1 MINPTIRNSIISNI
15 GKHNFLPPNKPIP
28 KPSEL
33 VYIPDGFIKQEICGS
48 YSDFMTQ
55 LKKYYPN
62 MSLKKLALKTK
73 WFSNSI
79 GEGRE
84 SIVYDIPNIDDYCI
98 KIKKDAK
105 LGLFKKT
112 KPLQE
117 TKNDFYGLNFGQP
130 IADNGEGISI
140 LLKTK
145 GETYGIKDWIKCY
158 SSQKTPTQAE
168 LDKYVNED
176 MARLSEF
183 PQSSFDD
190 FMKRVSLIKNVSR
203 RHLDF
208 FNPNN
213 FIIDYKNKKINVVD
227 VGRKTSI
234 DFDILP
240 MEAGLCDRESMHL
253 ASPETMVAFEKY
265 AKIITEKCELARKK
279 YLNSFPERK

>member
-15 GKHNFLPPNKPIP
+15 GKHNFLSPNKPIP

-55 LKKYYPN
+55 LKKHYPN

-176 MARLSEF
+176 LARLSEF

-240 MEAGLCDRESMHL
+240 MEAGLCDRVSMHL

>member
-15 GKHNFLPPNKPIP
+15 GKHNFLSPNKPIP

-62 MSLKKLALKTK
+62 ISLKKLALKTK

-112 KPLQE
+112 KPL
-117 TKNDFYGLNFGQP
+117 
-130 IADNGEGISI
+130 
-140 LLKTK
+140 
-145 GETYGIKDWIKCY
+145 
-158 SSQKTPTQAE
+158 
-168 LDKYVNED
+168 
-176 MARLSEF
+176 
-183 PQSSFDD
+183 
-190 FMKRVSLIKNVSR
+190 
-203 RHLDF
+203 
-208 FNPNN
+208 
-213 FIIDYKNKKINVVD
+213 
-227 VGRKTSI
+227 
-234 DFDILP
+234 
-240 MEAGLCDRESMHL
+240 
-253 ASPETMVAFEKY
+253 
-265 AKIITEKCELARKK
+265 
-279 YLNSFPERK
+279 

>member
-15 GKHNFLPPNKPIP
+15 GKHKFLSPNKPIP

-33 VYIPDGFIKQEICGS
+33 VYIPDGFIKQDICGS
-48 YSDFMTQ
+48 YNDFMAQ
-55 LKKYYPN
+55 LQKHYPN
-62 MSLKKLALKTK
+62 MSLKKLALKIK
-73 WFSNSI
+73 WFSKNI

-84 SIVYDIPNIDDYCI
+84 SMVYNIPNIDGYCI

-105 LGLFKKT
+105 LGLFKET

-117 TKNDFYGLNFGQP
+117 TKNDFYGFNFGQP

-145 GETYGIKDWIKCY
+145 GESYGLKDWYQCY
-158 SSQKTPTQAE
+158 AMKKKPTQAE

-183 PQSSFDD
+183 PQSSYDD

-203 RHLDF
+203 RHFDF

-213 FIIDYKNKKINVVD
+213 FIIDYKNKRINVVY
-227 VGRKTSI
+227 VGKRTHI
-234 DFDILP
+234 DFEILP
-240 MEAGLCDRESMHL
+240 MEAGLCDRESMNL
-253 ASPETMVAFEKY
+253 ASPETMINFEKY
-265 AKIITEKCELARKK
+265 AKIITEKCTLAREK
-279 YLNSFPERK
+279 YLNSFAERK